1 MAKPIQYCKVKKKNK
16 IEFKKIKKGKK
27 KRNLKKK
34 KRMLIVIKK
43 EEHLL
48 SKIIKTVKHGSSKLK
63 DSFKEL
69 IQDTV

>member
-1 MAKPIQYCKVKKKNK
+1 MPTKSECRRGVYLMIRTIQQS
-16 IEFKKIKKGKK
+16 EHWFKTSV
-27 KRNLKKK
+27 L
-34 KRMLIVIKK
+34 RMFKVIKK

-48 SKIIKTVKHGSSKLK
+48 PKIIKTVKHGSSKSK

>member
-1 MAKPIQYCKVKKKNK
+1 MAKPIQFCKVKKQNK

-27 KRNLKKK
+27 KETLK
-34 KRMLIVIKK
+34 KRMFIVIKK

-48 SKIIKTVKHGSSKLK
+48 PKIIKTVKHGSSKLK
-63 DSFKEL
+63 DSLKEL